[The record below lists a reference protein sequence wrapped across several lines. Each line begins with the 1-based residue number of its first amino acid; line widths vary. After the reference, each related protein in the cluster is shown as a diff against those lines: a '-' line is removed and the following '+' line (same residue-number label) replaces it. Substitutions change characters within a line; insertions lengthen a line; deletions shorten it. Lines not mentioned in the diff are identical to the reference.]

1 MNPNYCRSR
10 DTSAYGTACV
20 EFNVQYFARYQ
31 DKTDLEKTL
40 KNFPAGVRS
49 YWNAYHAGK
58 VVSPWARL
66 ATESSCAFFMDN
78 KCTPPIY
85 SSIIDIMNFGDY
97 KNIEKKRDS
106 SELEKLLV

>member
-1 MNPNYCRSR
+1 
-10 DTSAYGTACV
+10 V

-31 DKTDLEKTL
+31 DKADLEKTL

-58 VVSPWARL
+58 VISPWVRL